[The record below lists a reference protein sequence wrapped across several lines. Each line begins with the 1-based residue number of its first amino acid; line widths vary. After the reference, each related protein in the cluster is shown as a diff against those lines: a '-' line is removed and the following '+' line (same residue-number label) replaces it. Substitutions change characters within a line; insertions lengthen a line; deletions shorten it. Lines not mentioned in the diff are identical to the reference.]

1 MGCSFSGLNAIYGAA
16 GGTGEV
22 WVNDNRFRIL
32 RQIGG
37 TDVSSTVY
45 LVKEN
50 LPDGAIGLAKK
61 KSIDPSHIS
70 GTIGYLYFESRAFC
84 PTSIL
89 FIYFGVC

>member
-22 WVNDNRFRIL
+22 WVNDSRFRIL
-32 RQIGG
+32 KQIGG

-45 LVKEN
+45 LVNEN
-50 LPDGAIGLAKK
+50 LPDGASGLAKK

-70 GTIGYLYFESRAFC
+70 GRNRIPL
-84 PTSIL
+84 L
-89 FIYFGVC
+89 